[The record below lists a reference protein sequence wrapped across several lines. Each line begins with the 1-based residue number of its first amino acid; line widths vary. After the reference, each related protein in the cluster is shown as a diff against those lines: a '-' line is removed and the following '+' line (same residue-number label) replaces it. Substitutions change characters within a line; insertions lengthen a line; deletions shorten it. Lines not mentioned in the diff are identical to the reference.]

1 MKLSKKIKY
10 LLFSSIGIISIGAAA
25 IATPLIVL
33 KQDENNTSTAFS
45 SQIDSQTVSELSS
58 FSTRWE
64 TKTKEQ
70 QDVENQFNQ
79 YLNYNGNN
87 ESNATNDVTML
98 AVNGNTVKNKQLMT
112 TISKGLKKLST
123 SQQNQ
128 IKNGMLL
135 MHNLTKNNPINEK
148 NIDSIYGHFISQE
161 KINQIKTQINSFK
174 EKAANSKTLQQN
186 DNNNNNSV
194 LVATNYSNWTP
205 KQTSI
210 TLETASITIGI
221 IAASAAAFSVL
232 MWFCDWFGI
241 TTEWAVGA
249 SIVAGIAG
257 GLAAIL
263 GWASTGVQ
271 ANYEHN
277 FNDSF
282 FSIIHLNASLTPLF
296 SILWTVETNSGA
308 LSVSLGVWGWVFPL
322 AFTIGGTVAWV
333 TGLIAMLK
341 SINGQ

>member
-45 SQIDSQTVSELSS
+45 SQIDSQTVSKLSS

-70 QDVENQFNQ
+70 QDVDDQFNQ

-87 ESNATNDVTML
+87 ESNATKDVTML
-98 AVNGNTVKNKQLMT
+98 AVNDNTVKNKQLMT

-148 NIDSIYGHFISQE
+148 NIDSIYGHFISQD

-174 EKAANSKTLQQN
+174 QKGKSTKISLQNQNSV
-186 DNNNNNSV
+186 V
-194 LVATNYSNWTP
+194 LVANNYSNWTP
-205 KQTSI
+205 KQISTALQATSI
-210 TLETASITIGI
+210 TVGA
-221 IAASAAAFSVL
+221 IALGAAAFSVL
-232 MWFCDWFGI
+232 MWFCDFFGI
-241 TTEWAVGA
+241 TTELAVGA

-257 GLAAIL
+257 VLASVL
-263 GWASTGVQ
+263 GWGATGVE
-271 ANYEHN
+271 ASYGE
-277 FNDSF
+277 FNDDALTIVHLDASF
-282 FSIIHLNASLTPLF
+282 NPFF
-296 SILWTVETNSGA
+296 SILWNVDSDCAA
-308 LSVSLGVWGWVFPL
+308 LSAALGVWGWVFPA
-322 AFTIGGTVAWV
+322 AFAIAGAVSWI
-333 TGLIAMLK
+333 TGLLAMLQ
-341 SINGQ
+341 SINANS

>member
-10 LLFSSIGIISIGAAA
+10 LLFSSIGIISIGTAA
-25 IATPLIVL
+25 IATPLIMLNQNV
-33 KQDENNTSTAFS
+33 N
-45 SQIDSQTVSELSS
+45 TVSNASSNQVDTTTANKLAS
-58 FSTRWE
+58 FSTKWNV
-64 TKTKEQ
+64 KNKEQ
-70 QDVENQFNQ
+70 QDIENQFNQ

-87 ESNATNDVTML
+87 ESNVTKDVTML
-98 AVNGNTVKNKQLMT
+98 AVNGSSLKNKELMT

-186 DNNNNNSV
+186 NNNSV

-221 IAASAAAFSVL
+221 IAASTAAFSVL

-241 TTEWAVGA
+241 TTNFAIGA
-249 SIVAGIAG
+249 AIIAGIAG

-263 GWASTGVQ
+263 GWASAGVQ

-322 AFTIGGTVAWV
+322 AFTIGGTLAWI

-341 SINGQ
+341 NINGQ